1 MLRFRIA
8 AALVLSLAAP
18 AAWNA
23 CESAYPEVFR
33 QAVSTLR
40 SHGHSSALVDS
51 STAPGAEQ
59 FAREWVTKRRGSVI
73 AEELAAAYEAHS
85 EPAELPAGVTGGL
98 KTADLRDYVT
108 GAGYDWERLT
118 KDFPGTTL
126 VIRASAPACD
136 RLDSIALVRLDYIT
150 AEREGGANRSWTV
163 FHDVERQPDDSWKVS
178 LMAHGGME
186 MMHGN
191 DFTVTPPAR
200 K

>member
-33 QAVSTLR
+33 QAAHTLR
-40 SHGHSSALVDS
+40 SHGHRSALVDS

-59 FAREWVTKRRGSVI
+59 FAREWVMKHRGSVI
-73 AEELAAAYEAHS
+73 AEELAGAYDAHT
-85 EPAELPAGVTGGL
+85 EPTELPAGVTGGI
-98 KTADLRDYVT
+98 KAADLRDYVT

-118 KDFPGTTL
+118 KDFPGTTV

-136 RLDSIALVRLDYIT
+136 RLDSIALIRLDYIT
-150 AEREGGANRSWTV
+150 PEKEGGSNVSWTV
-163 FHDVERQPDDSWKVS
+163 FHDVERQPNGSWTVTV
-178 LMAHGGME
+178 MAQGGME
-186 MMHGN
+186 MMHRN
-191 DFTVTPPAR
+191 DFTLTPPAR